1 MKNVIIAVVVTIGFT
16 VVSMS
21 ALAGP
26 RGKIQRTQQRQG
38 ARIAQGV
45 RSGELNGPE
54 TRRLVRQQARIGHMR
69 KKANEDG
76 QLTVGEVARIRNQQR
91 KANRRIYRQKH
102 DGQKRENNSQ
112 E

>member
-1 MKNVIIAVVVTIGFT
+1 MKNVILVVALTFGFSL
-16 VVSMS
+16 VSLS
-21 ALAGP
+21 ASAGP
-26 RGKIQRTQQRQG
+26 RGKIQRTQKRQM
-38 ARIAQGV
+38 ARIGQGV